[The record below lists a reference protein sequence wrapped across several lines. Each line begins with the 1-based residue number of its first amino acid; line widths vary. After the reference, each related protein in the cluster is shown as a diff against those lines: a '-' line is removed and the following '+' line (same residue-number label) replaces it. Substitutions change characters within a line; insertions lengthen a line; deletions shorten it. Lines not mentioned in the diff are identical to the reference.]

1 MLYQSVDNKKIKDIK
16 KLHTHKYRE
25 KTHTFLVEGEHLV
38 LEAYKKGFLKELIL
52 EQDTLFPL
60 DVETMYVTNNVLS
73 YISELETPQTVM
85 GICEMIPE
93 KEVLGNHILMLD
105 GVQDPGNMGTII
117 RSAVAFGV
125 DTIVMSPDCVDIY
138 NSKVVR
144 ASQGLLFHM
153 QFITCDLLGMI
164 EHLKE
169 QNYPI
174 YATRVTHGSDVRNIK
189 DTTQYVLIMGNEGNG
204 VREEVMDNATNFLYI
219 PMDAACE
226 SLNVGVATSILLF
239 ALKGSENHE

>member
-60 DVETMYVTNNVLS
+60 DVDTMYVTNNVLS

-85 GICEMIPE
+85 GICEMLPE
-93 KEVLGNHILMLD
+93 VEMFGSHILMLD
-105 GVQDPGNMGTII
+105 GIQDPGNMGTII

-125 DTIVMSPDCVDIY
+125 DTVLMSPDCVDIY

-153 QFITCDLLGMI
+153 NFATCNLI
-164 EHLKE
+164 EQIENLKKD
-169 QNYPI
+169 NYPI
-174 YATRVTHGSDVRNIK
+174 YATRVTHGSDVREIQDVSK
-189 DTTQYVLIMGNEGNG
+189 YVLVMGNEGNG
-204 VREEVMDNATNFLYI
+204 VREEVMDSATSYLYI
-219 PMDAACE
+219 PMDSACE

-239 ALKGSENHE
+239 ALKGSDKNE